1 MGKITLAH
9 TISEKRREKGI
20 TQEQLAEFVG
30 VTKASVSKWETGQSL
45 PDLTLLPCL
54 AAYFN
59 ISVDELIG
67 FRPEMTQDE
76 IRRFHRETAEAFTHR
91 PFREVMEKC
100 RKTAKEYYSCFPLL
114 FQISSLMIN
123 HCGLCETSEE
133 RTSILQEAKEFLTR
147 VRTESNDVLLA
158 KQALSLEAYC
168 LIALCHPDEALDLLA
183 HEPYTY
189 LPSEPL
195 IASAWQMKGRP
206 EKAVS
211 VLQAGIYQNFLSLLS
226 QMSSYLDLC
235 TDRPD
240 TFRETWKR
248 ICILADVFQVEQLNP
263 GVFLSTCLKCAYGFL
278 IQNDNTSA
286 LDVLEKYVRC
296 ACGNIYPLHLH
307 GDRYF
312 DQLDDWLN
320 HCLDLGGA
328 PPRNDA
334 AIRQDIVSSVTE
346 NPAFLSMKD
355 NPRFCA
361 LTLELSKLA
370 DPGSQQGGST
380 E

>member
-1 MGKITLAH
+1 
-9 TISEKRREKGI
+9 
-20 TQEQLAEFVG
+20 
-30 VTKASVSKWETGQSL
+30 
-45 PDLTLLPCL
+45 
-54 AAYFN
+54 
-59 ISVDELIG
+59 
-67 FRPEMTQDE
+67 
-76 IRRFHRETAEAFTHR
+76 
-91 PFREVMEKC
+91 
-100 RKTAKEYYSCFPLL
+100 
-114 FQISSLMIN
+114 
-123 HCGLCETSEE
+123 
-133 RTSILQEAKEFLTR
+133 
-147 VRTESNDVLLA
+147 
-158 KQALSLEAYC
+158 
-168 LIALCHPDEALDLLA
+168 
-183 HEPYTY
+183 
-189 LPSEPL
+189 
-195 IASAWQMKGRP
+195 
-206 EKAVS
+206 
-211 VLQAGIYQNFLSLLS
+211 
-226 QMSSYLDLC
+226 MSSYLDLC
-235 TDRPD
+235 TDRSD

-312 DQLDDWLN
+312 DQLDDWLS

-361 LTLELSKLA
+361 LTLELSKLT